1 MYKMDKKLEKR
12 ISRLEKLVS
21 RNESDLF
28 MTNDEL
34 KSLIDNKLQ
43 PYITMLDYHVD
54 EAQELLDSLSTQ
66 PFANEAII
74 AKLFKEAEILCSFA
88 DEFRNKIT
96 QVSKELS

>member
-1 MYKMDKKLEKR
+1 MDKKLEKR

-34 KSLIDNKLQ
+34 KSLVDNKLQ

-88 DEFRNKIT
+88 DEFRNKVT

>member
-1 MYKMDKKLEKR
+1 MDKKLEKR
-12 ISRLEKLVS
+12 ISRLEKLVT

-66 PFANEAII
+66 SFANEDIMS
-74 AKLFKEAEILCSFA
+74 KLFKEAEILCSFA
-88 DEFRNKIT
+88 DGFRDKVN
-96 QVSKELS
+96 QVSKELI

>member
-1 MYKMDKKLEKR
+1 MDKKLEKR
-12 ISRLEKLVS
+12 ISRLERFVS

-54 EAQELLDSLSTQ
+54 EAQELIDLLSTQ
-66 PFANEAII
+66 SFANEDII
-74 AKLFKEAEILCSFA
+74 AKLFKEA
-88 DEFRNKIT
+88 
-96 QVSKELS
+96 

>member
-1 MYKMDKKLEKR
+1 MDKKLEKR

>member
-1 MYKMDKKLEKR
+1 MDKKLEKR

-28 MTNDEL
+28 MTNDGL
-34 KSLIDNKLQ
+34 KSLIDNRLQ

-54 EAQELLDSLSTQ
+54 EAQELIDSLSTQ
-66 PFANEAII
+66 SFANEDII
-74 AKLFKEAEILCSFA
+74 SKLFKEAKILCSFA
-88 DEFRNKIT
+88 DEFQNKLT

>member
-1 MYKMDKKLEKR
+1 MDKKLEKR

-34 KSLIDNKLQ
+34 KSLVDNKLQ
-43 PYITMLDYHVD
+43 PYITMLDFHVD
-54 EAQELLDSLSTQ
+54 EAQELLDSLSAQ

-88 DEFRNKIT
+88 DEFRNKVT

>member
-1 MYKMDKKLEKR
+1 
-12 ISRLEKLVS
+12 
-21 RNESDLF
+21 

>member
-1 MYKMDKKLEKR
+1 MDKKLEKR

-34 KSLIDNKLQ
+34 KSLVDNKLQ
-43 PYITMLDYHVD
+43 PYITMLDFHVD

-66 PFANEAII
+66 SFANEAII
-74 AKLFKEAEILCSFA
+74 TKLFKEAEILCSFA
-88 DEFRNKIT
+88 DEFRNKVN

>member
-1 MYKMDKKLEKR
+1 MDKKLEKR
-12 ISRLEKLVS
+12 ISCLEKLVS

-66 PFANEAII
+66 SFANEDII
-74 AKLFKEAEILCSFA
+74 SKLFNEARILCSFA
-88 DEFRNKIT
+88 DEFRNKVT
-96 QVSKELS
+96 KVSKELT